1 MKQPNNTA
9 IYMRLSRDDENYGD
23 SVSIETQ
30 RTILR
35 QFAEDN
41 DLHIVDEYIDDGYSG
56 TNFNRPAFQRMIED
70 IESGKVNTV
79 CTKDL
84 SRFGR
89 EHVMMDYF
97 LEFYFPEKKVRY
109 IAVSDNE
116 DTERGLSD
124 LVPVKNIFNEWFAKD
139 TSKKVKNA
147 LRAKHLAGERTFAY
161 APLGYKRD
169 SDKKNSIVI
178 DEETRWIVEKIFL
191 MAAHGAGAAK
201 ITKTLIEEKVPT
213 PGYLLYQKYGK
224 FANIYEGAPEE
235 KSYSWTIAVVKS
247 ILKNETYIGNTV
259 HNQQTN
265 ISYKN
270 KKKVRKPKEEW
281 IRVENTHEGI
291 IDKDIFYQV
300 QEQIESRK
308 RKMKDADTQIFAG
321 LLKCADCGWALS
333 YGVNRS
339 NRIPWAYY
347 NCTQYRQFGT
357 KLNRCTS
364 HYIRY
369 DVLYSYVLSR
379 IRYWA
384 KQAEI
389 DEEGLLEKLL
399 KTSDSEQTRGLRKQT
414 AELRKAEKRKEE
426 LDRLFTKLYEDWS
439 AERINEYNFNMLTR
453 KYQAEQE
460 EIDVKIKAIRSELN
474 TEKQTAE
481 DTRKWIELI
490 RKYTEPTE
498 LTAELLN
505 TLIEKIVVH
514 EVTEDEFGF
523 RTQDIEIYYRFVG
536 RIDE

>member
-1 MKQPNNTA
+1 
-9 IYMRLSRDDENYGD
+9 
-23 SVSIETQ
+23 
-30 RTILR
+30 
-35 QFAEDN
+35 
-41 DLHIVDEYIDDGYSG
+41 
-56 TNFNRPAFQRMIED
+56 
-70 IESGKVNTV
+70 
-79 CTKDL
+79 
-84 SRFGR
+84 
-89 EHVMMDYF
+89 MDYF

-147 LRAKHLAGERTFAY
+147 LHAKHLAGERTFTY

-169 SDKKNSIVI
+169 PEKKNSIVI
-178 DEETRWIVEKIFL
+178 DEETRWIIEKIFS
-191 MAAHGAGAAK
+191 MAAHGASSAK

-224 FANIYEGAPEE
+224 FA
-235 KSYSWTIAVVKS
+235 
-247 ILKNETYIGNTV
+247 
-259 HNQQTN
+259 N

-291 IDKDIFYQV
+291 IDKDVFYQV
-300 QEQIESRK
+300 QEQIASRK

-339 NRIPWAYY
+339 NRTPWAYY

-357 KLNRCTS
+357 KLHRCTS

-389 DEEGLLEKLL
+389 DERGLLEKLL
-399 KTSDSEQTRGLRKQT
+399 KPGDSERTRGLKKQT

-439 AERINEYNFNMLTR
+439 AERINEYNFNMLTQ

-460 EIDVKIKAIRSELN
+460 EIDKKIKAIRSELN

-514 EVTEDEFGF
+514 EATEDEFGF
-523 RTQDIEIYYRFVG
+523 QTQEIEIYYRFVG